1 MRALNALLVILLA
14 APTPAQMVSAGAV
27 ARPGKPLPP
36 GLKAPRV
43 DFRDV
48 AREAG
53 LTAVNVSG
61 DVKQKSYIVE
71 DTGNGVA
78 LIDFDND
85 GLLDI
90 LFVTADRLESKAPHP
105 TLHLYHNLGGLKFED
120 VTEKA
125 GLGHTGWG
133 QGVCAGDVDNDGY
146 EDLFI
151 TQWGRNILYRN
162 QGNGTFKD
170 ETRQRGLEATGRRW
184 STGCAFVDYDRDGH
198 LDLFVANYVDFNPA
212 ATLKPTDP
220 EHCVWRGLA
229 VACGPRGLPGETMS
243 LYRNDGHGQFTDV
256 SNKAG
261 VAGPRKYYG
270 LTVLTGDFDND
281 GWPDVYVA
289 SDSTPSLLFHN
300 KRNGTFEE
308 IGVYSGAAYN
318 EDGREQAGMG
328 AAAADYDGDGFLDI
342 LKTNFSN
349 DVPTLYHN
357 NGNGTFTDVT
367 TPAGLSLHTEFVQWG
382 CAFVD
387 VDNDGG
393 KDIFI
398 AAGHL
403 YPEVDTLQGNET
415 FRQPRLLYWNRRD
428 GQFFDLS
435 GNAGSGLPEKHSSR
449 GLAVGDLDN
458 DGSPE
463 IVIVN
468 MNEPPSLLKN
478 FAEKGNALLVE
489 AITASGRHA
498 IGARIRVSAGG
509 RKQFDEVRSG
519 GYYISQGDFRVHFGL
534 AAEARADVMVEWV
547 GGKVEVLPGVAANQW
562 ITVREGNGLVK
573 AVKLRTPAGG
583 AARPLADPGR

>member
-1 MRALNALLVILLA
+1 VEPYRGALNALLVTLLA
-14 APTPAQMVSAGAV
+14 APAPAQMVSAGV
-27 ARPGKPLPP
+27 TARPGKPLPP

-48 AREAG
+48 ARQAG

-61 DVKQKSYIVE
+61 EEKQKSYIVE

-78 LIDFDND
+78 LIDYDND

-90 LFVTADRLESKAPHP
+90 LLVNADRLPPATPRP
-105 TLHLYHNLGGLKFED
+105 TLHLYHNRGGLKFED

-146 EDLFI
+146 VDLFI

-170 ETRQRGLEATGRRW
+170 ETRQRGLEAAGSRW

-198 LDLFVANYVDFNPA
+198 LDLFVANYVDFNLA
-212 ATLKPTDP
+212 NTLKPTDP

-243 LYRNDGHGQFTDV
+243 LYHNDGHGHFTDV
-256 SNKAG
+256 SKQAG
-261 VAGPRKYYG
+261 VAGPKNYYG

-300 KRNGTFEE
+300 KRDGSFEE
-308 IGVYSGAAYN
+308 IGVYSGSAYN

-328 AAAADYDGDGFLDI
+328 AAAADYNGDGFLDI

-349 DVPTLYHN
+349 DVPTLYRN
-357 NGNGTFTDVT
+357 NGDGTFTDVT
-367 TPAGLSLHTEFVQWG
+367 FAAGLAVQTQFVQWG

-387 VDNDGG
+387 VDNDGWR
-393 KDIFI
+393 DVVI
-398 AAGHL
+398 AAGHV
-403 YPEVDTLQGNET
+403 YPEVDKLPGNET

-435 GNAGSGLPEKHSSR
+435 ANAGSGLLEKHTSR
-449 GLAVGDLDN
+449 GLAIGDLDN

-468 MNEPPSLLKN
+468 MHEPPSLLKN
-478 FAEKGNALLVE
+478 FGEKGNAILVE
-489 AITASGRHA
+489 AITASGRQA
-498 IGARIRVSAGG
+498 IGARITVTAGG
-509 RKQFDEVRSG
+509 HKQIDEVRSG

-534 AAEARADVMVEWV
+534 AAETKTDVTVQWV
-547 GGKVEVLPGVAANQW
+547 GGKAETFRNVTANQW
-562 ITVREGNGLVK
+562 VTIREGKGIVK
-573 AVKLRTPAGG
+573 ALHLQ
-583 AARPLADPGR
+583 AADLSPR

>member
-1 MRALNALLVILLA
+1 M
-14 APTPAQMVSAGAV
+14 AQMVSAGAV
-27 ARPGKPLPP
+27 ARPGKPLPS

-48 AREAG
+48 APEAG
-53 LTAVNVSG
+53 LTAANVSG
-61 DVKQKSYIVE
+61 DDRQKSYIVE

-90 LFVTADRLESKAPHP
+90 LFVTADRLQSLRQQP
-105 TLHLYHNLGGLKFED
+105 TLHLYRNLGGLKFED
-120 VTEKA
+120 VTEKS

-133 QGVCAGDVDNDGY
+133 QGVCAGDIDNDGY
-146 EDLFI
+146 VDIFI
-151 TQWGRNILYRN
+151 TQWGHNILYRN

-170 ETRQRGLEATGRRW
+170 ETRERGLDAAGNRW

-198 LDLFVANYVDFNPA
+198 LDLFVANYVNFDLA
-212 ATLKPTDP
+212 ATHKPSDK
-220 EHCVWRGLA
+220 EHCEWRGLA
-229 VACGPRGLPGETMS
+229 VTCGPRGLPAETMT
-243 LYRNDGHGQFTDV
+243 LYRNDGHGRFTDV
-256 SNKAG
+256 SAKAG
-261 VAGPRKYYG
+261 VAVPRKYYG

-300 KRNGTFEE
+300 KRDGTFEE

-328 AAAADYDGDGFLDI
+328 AAAADYDGDGRLDI

-349 DVPTLYHN
+349 DLPTLYHN
-357 NGNGTFTDVT
+357 NGDGTFTDVT
-367 TPAGLSLHTEFVQWG
+367 IQAGLAVHTQFVRWG

-387 VDNDGG
+387 VDNDGW
-393 KDIFI
+393 KDIAI
-398 AAGHL
+398 VAGHV
-403 YPEVDTLQGNET
+403 YPEVDTLPGDEK

-428 GQFFDLS
+428 GQFFDVSAKAGPGLS
-435 GNAGSGLPEKHSSR
+435 ETHTSR

-458 DGSPE
+458 DGLPE

-478 FAEKGNALLVE
+478 FGDRGNALLVE
-489 AITASGRHA
+489 AVTTSGRA
-498 IGARIRVSAGG
+498 AVGARITVTAGDH
-509 RKQFDEVRSG
+509 KQTDEVRSG
-519 GYYISQGDFRVHFGL
+519 GYYISQGDFRLLFGL
-534 AAEARADVMVEWV
+534 GSATRADVTVRWL
-547 GGKVEVLPGVAANQW
+547 GGKAETFSGVAANQW
-562 ITVREGNGLVK
+562 ITLREGKGL
-573 AVKLRTPAGG
+573 ARAQKLAPSTPTSPAPAGAG
-583 AARPLADPGR
+583 GPAR

>member
-1 MRALNALLVILLA
+1 MRALNGLLVILLA
-14 APTPAQMVSAGAV
+14 APAPAQMVSAGAV

-61 DVKQKSYIVE
+61 DNKQKSYIIE

-90 LFVTADRLESKAPHP
+90 LFVTADRLESTAPKP

-133 QGVCAGDVDNDGY
+133 QGVCAGDIDNDGY
-146 EDLFI
+146 VDLFI
-151 TQWGRNILYRN
+151 TQWGHNVLYRN

-170 ETRQRGLEATGRRW
+170 ETRERGLETTGSRW
-184 STGCAFVDYDRDGH
+184 STGCAFVDYDRDGQ
-198 LDLFVANYVDFNPA
+198 LDLFVANYVDFNLA
-212 ATLKPTDP
+212 TTLKPTDP

-229 VACGPRGLPGETMS
+229 VTCGPRGLPGETMS
-243 LYRNDGHGQFTDV
+243 LYHNDGHGHFTDV

-261 VAGPRKYYG
+261 VAGPKKYYG

-328 AAAADYDGDGFLDI
+328 AAAADYDHDGFLDI

-349 DVPTLYHN
+349 DVPNLYHN
-357 NGNGTFTDVT
+357 NGDGTFTDVT
-367 TPAGLSLHTEFVQWG
+367 IPAGLSVHPQFVRWG

-387 VDNDGG
+387 VDNDGW

-398 AAGHL
+398 AAGHV

-415 FRQPRLLYWNRRD
+415 FRQPRQLYWNRRD

-435 GNAGSGLPEKHSSR
+435 GNAGSGLAEKHTSR

-478 FAEKGNALLVE
+478 FGEKGNALLVE

-498 IGARIRVSAGG
+498 VGARITLTAGG
-509 RKQFDEVRSG
+509 QSQIDEVRSG

-534 AAEARADVMVEWV
+534 GTQTKADVTVQWV
-547 GGKVEVLPGVAANQW
+547 GGKAETFSGVAANQW
-562 ITVREGNGLVK
+562 VTIREGRGIT
-573 AVKLRTPAGG
+573 RTQQLHTAGESPAGK
-583 AARPLADPGR
+583 GR